1 MIIIKYKF
9 AGFPCIA
16 PMENLYIELPAQVYA
31 ALQSPRGQVEHL
43 WRQRVE
49 RETVQGGHAA
59 GEQVRSRVADGTAG
73 RDGTSGEIRWVNP

>member
-31 ALQSPRGQVEHL
+31 ALYSPQGQGERLRWRRVGRYTGQVG
-43 WRQRVE
+43 RVE
-49 RETVQGGHAA
+49 
-59 GEQVRSRVADGTAG
+59 D
-73 RDGTSGEIRWVNP
+73 